1 MPSPCRHGRDV
12 GILALAEPTSTFI
25 LQHDLALIHL
35 PSTSVRMSH
44 FEFQIAS
51 VSTTAPTRIAD
62 LGGWTDTWFA
72 RHGVVCHLAVWPGVD
87 VRVAPAEGPPG
98 VNVQLHNFDRVWH
111 WSAGTPPQACP
122 DPLIA
127 ACLDEA
133 EVPDGAWHLEVT
145 SRVPPGASMGTS
157 ASVCVAMLAALDS
170 LRQRMSETPAAGTAA
185 NRASAGA
192 DGYDRSDDAAA
203 ELARRAH
210 RIETVRLAQQSG
222 IQDQW
227 AAAAGGVGLVEMDA
241 YPDARRTELAITPA
255 TRTALDAQWLVVL
268 LPRGHDSSAVHA
280 DVVQALAH
288 AGPEEPRLV
297 ALRRCAREGAAA
309 LRGGDLVTYGRVLI
323 ANTEVQASLHAS
335 IVNDEAAQLID
346 VVRGP
351 DTLGWKV
358 NGAGGSGGSLSV
370 LAASADARAR
380 LVARVAAACP
390 WATVLDVRLA
400 EGGVRVGM

>member
-1 MPSPCRHGRDV
+1 MDISNSKFP
-12 GILALAEPTSTFI
+12 
-25 LQHDLALIHL
+25 
-35 PSTSVRMSH
+35 
-44 FEFQIAS
+44 IAS
-51 VSTTAPTRIAD
+51 VSTSAPTRIAD

-72 RHGVVCHLAVWPGVD
+72 QHGVVSHLAVWPGVD
-87 VRVAPAEGPPG
+87 VTIAPTDGPSG
-98 VNVQLHNFDRVWH
+98 VHVQLHNFDRVWQ
-111 WSAGTPPQACP
+111 WSAGTPPQSCP

-170 LRQRMSETPAAGTAA
+170 LRQRMSGRTPAPGGPSHC
-185 NRASAGA
+185 ASAKA
-192 DGYDRSDDAAA
+192 DAYTHSAEAAA

-227 AAAAGGVGLVEMDA
+227 AAAAGGVGLIEMDA
-241 YPDARRTELAITPA
+241 YPEATRTELAIA
-255 TRTALDAQWLVVL
+255 ASTRAALDAQLLVVL

-297 ALRRCAREGAAA
+297 ALRRCAHAGADA
-309 LRGGDLVTYGRVLI
+309 LRAGDLVTYGRTLI
-323 ANTEVQASLHAS
+323 ANTEVQASLHPS
-335 IVNDEAAQLID
+335 ILNHEAAQLID
-346 VVRGP
+346 VVCGA

-358 NGAGGSGGSLSV
+358 NGAGGSGGSLTV
-370 LAASADARAR
+370 LTASTDARAR
-380 LVARVAAACP
+380 VVRRVADACP

-400 EGGVRVGM
+400 DGGVRVDA